1 LHSLLGPS
9 PFCGEVG
16 WGRTIGSRPAVN
28 TKPADR
34 RVEAAIGGLAGLA
47 AGLLGVG
54 GGFVIV
60 PLLTIWSGFEQRRA
74 SGTSLAAIFPIAVV
88 GAATYYLRTPP
99 EIQLSVAL
107 TLILGSAAGAVV
119 GSLAAK
125 RVPQRALE
133 MLVAVLLVVVGLYEI
148 FLAVVGRSLTSGA
161 AAGSAFGVE
170 QYALLGLGGIV
181 IGVLSGLAGIGGGI
195 FIVPML
201 VLGFGVTQRVAQ
213 GTSLLAI
220 LPTAAI
226 GAWIHHREGN
236 MSVGAAATI
245 AAVGAPAA
253 VVGATLAYWLPQRA
267 LVGLFGAFLVLAA
280 TQTWPRTAKA
290 SSS

>member
-1 LHSLLGPS
+1 
-9 PFCGEVG
+9 
-16 WGRTIGSRPAVN
+16 
-28 TKPADR
+28 
-34 RVEAAIGGLAGLA
+34 LAGAA
-47 AGLLGVG
+47 AGMLGVG

-60 PLLTIWSGFEQRRA
+60 PLRTIWTGFEQRRA

-88 GAATYYLRTPP
+88 GAAAYYLRTPP

-107 TLILGSAAGAVV
+107 TLILGSAAGAVA
-119 GSLAAK
+119 GSVASN

-148 FLAVVGRSLTSGA
+148 FLAVVGRSITSGA

-267 LVGLFGAFLVLAA
+267 LVGIFGAFLVLAA
-280 TQTWPRTAKA
+280 TQTWPRTAKVEA
-290 SSS
+290 S